1 MTVYLICFRTPD
13 GDKGAYKHAG
23 HYLGFTD
30 RESAATPEESVA
42 QRLHEHRTGYGAALT
57 RAAAGAGL
65 ELEVSR
71 IWPGAP
77 QDMEWQLRC
86 RHENTRL
93 CPFCNP
99 QAAKLAAE
107 VC

>member
-13 GDKGAYKHAG
+13 GDKATYRHAG

-30 RESAATPEESVA
+30 RESADSPEESVA
-42 QRLHEHRTGYGAALT
+42 QRLREHRGGYGAALT
-57 RAAAGAGL
+57 RAAARSGL
-65 ELEVSR
+65 VLEVAR
-71 IWPGAP
+71 IWPDAP
-77 QDMEWQLRC
+77 QDVEWQLRC

-99 QAAKLAAE
+99 QAERLALE
-107 VC
+107 V